1 MMKDDRVRFTLRI
14 PRNLFTMIQ
23 DKANTTGVAT
33 NALILQILWNWAKDK
48 EVADSYKEDGSSNKG
63 QSLEHKID

>member
-1 MMKDDRVRFTLRI
+1 MIKDDRVRFTLRI

-48 EVADSYKEDGSSNKG
+48 EVADRKEG
-63 QSLEHKID
+63 E